1 MESVIQS
8 VLAVKMAQACG
19 NSRMEMTQFVGEIT
33 LNAGAKARTAIA
45 DTEVR

>member
-8 VLAVKMAQACG
+8 VLAVEMAQACG
-19 NSRMEMTQFVGEIT
+19 NSRMEMTQFAGEIT
-33 LNAGAKARTAIA
+33 LCAGAKAQTAIA